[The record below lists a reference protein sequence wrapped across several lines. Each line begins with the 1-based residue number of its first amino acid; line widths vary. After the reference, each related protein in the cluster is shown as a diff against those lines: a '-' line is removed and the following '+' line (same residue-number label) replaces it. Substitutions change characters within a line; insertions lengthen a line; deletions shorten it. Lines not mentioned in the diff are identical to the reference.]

1 MLLVVV
7 PHARIMRY
15 RYKLL
20 RFRER
25 TMQQVV
31 STVAEHL
38 LLELQLKRK
47 VRNISIRRVIAADL
61 AISIRFNRY
70 CSFHIA
76 SVGSLSL
83 K

>member
-7 PHARIMRY
+7 PHARIMRCG
-15 RYKLL
+15 YKLL

-47 VRNISIRRVIAADL
+47 VRNISKDVL
-61 AISIRFNRY
+61 
-70 CSFHIA
+70 
-76 SVGSLSL
+76 LL
-83 K
+83 LT